1 MKVINFIKANSAWRD
16 ILSKEPYNLTIN
28 DDSGFT
34 ILKYSQFNSDF
45 NNEIVRECRGLI
57 IDQSLNPVCIPFF
70 KFGNFGEPYTDI
82 IDWTTAKIE
91 EKIDGSL
98 IKVWNYDKRW
108 IVSTN
113 GTIFAKKAVIG
124 SERKDKSGNKFK
136 NYAELFYAASKIAGL
151 NIESLNPLYTYMFEL
166 VSPYNRIVV
175 PYDFIM
181 LYHIGTRDNVSLKE
195 LDIDIGISR
204 PKTYSC
210 KNLEEVIEMASKLG
224 YCEEGYVVKDSLY
237 KRIKVK
243 SPAWI
248 SVYHLVNGMNEKKLL
263 EIIRHNELDEFL
275 TYFPEYKSYTD
286 ELIKK
291 INRIADYINDIIQSK
306 VNGIHF
312 EARKDFASLALST
325 KYPSFFFG
333 YYDRKYKTSNEW
345 IWSLTNDKILEQLD
359 KLDNYM

>member
-1 MKVINFIKANSAWRD
+1 MKVINFIKSNSDWRD

-34 ILKYSQFNSDF
+34 ILKYSQINSDF

-57 IDQSLNPVCIPFF
+57 IDQSLNPVCIPFY
-70 KFGNFGEPYTDI
+70 KFGNFGEPYADI
-82 IDWTTAKIE
+82 IDWATAEIE

-98 IKVWNYDKRW
+98 IKVWSYDRRW

-113 GTIFAKKAVIG
+113 GTIFAEKAVIG
-124 SERKDKSGNKFK
+124 SERKDKSCNKFK

-151 NIESLNPLYTYMFEL
+151 NIESLNPRYTYMFEL

-175 PYDFIM
+175 PYDSIM
-181 LYHIGTRDNVSLKE
+181 IYHIGTRDNVSLKE
-195 LDIDIGISR
+195 IDIDIGICR
-204 PKTYSC
+204 PKAYSG
-210 KNLEEVIEMASKLG
+210 KNLGEVIEMASKLG
-224 YCEEGYVVKDSLY
+224 YCDEGFVVKDSLY

-248 SVYHLVNGMNEKKLL
+248 TAYHLVNGMNEKRLL
-263 EIIRHNELDEFL
+263 DIIKHNELEEFL

-286 ELIKK
+286 GLIKK
-291 INRIADYINDIIQSK
+291 IKRVDDYINTVIQSK
-306 VNGIHF
+306 IYGNHF
-312 EARKDFASLALST
+312 ETRKEFALLALST

-333 YYDRKYKTSNEW
+333 YYDRKYADPNEW
-345 IWSLTNDKILEQLD
+345 IWSMANDKILEQLD
-359 KLDNYM
+359 KLDNN